1 MKDISRLKTE
11 DFETLLGW
19 FSENREQAGAE
30 YLKIREGLIR
40 FFRFKGCSEAQTLAD
55 ETINRVAEKITTFDE
70 SKNVKKLTIFYG
82 FAANIFLEYLRTQK
96 RQNEKLHKFAA
107 TQNSFAETDVESDD
121 SKIKCL
127 NKCLG
132 ELSAAE
138 REIFIEYYA
147 QEKEKKSIAR
157 KKIAERIQCEMNT
170 LHVRVFRLRGV
181 LAKCIKKCMKKS
193 L

>member
-19 FSENREQAGAE
+19 FSDNREQAGAE

-40 FFRFKGCSEAQTLAD
+40 FFRYKGCSDAETLAD
-55 ETINRVAEKITTFDE
+55 ETINRVAEKIPSFDE

-96 RQNEKLHKFAA
+96 RQNEKLNKFGV
-107 TQNSFAETDVESDD
+107 TQNSFAETNEEPDD
-121 SKIKCL
+121 SKIECL

-132 ELSAAE
+132 ELSAEE
-138 REIFIEYYA
+138 REIFIEYYG
-147 QEKEKKSIAR
+147 QEKEKKSLAR
-157 KKIAERIQCEMNT
+157 KKIAGRLHCEMNT

-181 LAKCIKKCMKKS
+181 LAKCIEKCMKKS